1 MKNDKIP
8 GPGGFTSGFL
18 KVFWRDLGTF
28 FTREINHSF
37 KIGNFSE
44 IDELGVIICILKS
57 GKPKQFLKNWR
68 SITLLL
74 FTNKHQEA

>member
-44 IDELGVIICILKS
+44 IDELGVITCIL
-57 GKPKQFLKNWR
+57 
-68 SITLLL
+68 
-74 FTNKHQEA
+74 